1 LPLAKRGKAQA
12 RTERTAPSKYS
23 QLLLAIAKTG
33 VKRAIMTE
41 ITLNSDQ
48 LKEVLKAT
56 ILELFQENREEF
68 SKLLSEIIEDI
79 AMERAI
85 QEGEET
91 EPVSR
96 EAIFKILEP

>member
-1 LPLAKRGKAQA
+1 
-12 RTERTAPSKYS
+12 
-23 QLLLAIAKTG
+23 
-33 VKRAIMTE
+33 MTE

-56 ILELFQENREEF
+56 LLELFQENRDEF

-85 QEGEET
+85 QEGEDT
-91 EPVSR
+91 ERVSR

>member
-1 LPLAKRGKAQA
+1 
-12 RTERTAPSKYS
+12 
-23 QLLLAIAKTG
+23 
-33 VKRAIMTE
+33 MTE
-41 ITLNSDQ
+41 ITLTSDQ

-68 SKLLSEIIEDI
+68 SKLLAEIIEDI

-91 EPVSR
+91 EAVSR
-96 EAIFKILEP
+96 DAIFKILES

>member
-1 LPLAKRGKAQA
+1 MAD
-12 RTERTAPSKYS
+12 
-23 QLLLAIAKTG
+23 
-33 VKRAIMTE
+33 

-48 LKEVLKAT
+48 FKEVLKTT
-56 ILELFQENREEF
+56 IIELFQENREEF

-91 EPVSR
+91 ETVSR
-96 EAIFKILEP
+96 DAIFKLLEP

>member
-1 LPLAKRGKAQA
+1 MKI
-12 RTERTAPSKYS
+12 
-23 QLLLAIAKTG
+23 AIASSGYRDK
-33 VKRAIMTE
+33 MTE

-48 LKEVLKAT
+48 FKEVLKAT
-56 ILELFQENREEF
+56 IIELFQENREEF

-85 QEGEET
+85 QEGEEK

>member
-1 LPLAKRGKAQA
+1 
-12 RTERTAPSKYS
+12 
-23 QLLLAIAKTG
+23 
-33 VKRAIMTE
+33 MTE
-41 ITLNSDQ
+41 MILKSDE

-56 ILELFQENREEF
+56 IIELFQENREEF

-91 EPVSR
+91 ESVSR
-96 EAIFKILEP
+96 ETIFRILES

>member
-1 LPLAKRGKAQA
+1 MK
-12 RTERTAPSKYS
+12 
-23 QLLLAIAKTG
+23 I
-33 VKRAIMTE
+33 TE

-48 LKEVLKAT
+48 FKELLKAS
-56 ILELFQENREEF
+56 IIELFQENREEF

-91 EPVSR
+91 ETVSR
-96 EAIFKILEP
+96 EAIFKIL

>member
-1 LPLAKRGKAQA
+1 MA
-12 RTERTAPSKYS
+12 
-23 QLLLAIAKTG
+23 
-33 VKRAIMTE
+33 E
-41 ITLNSDQ
+41 ITLNSDKF
-48 LKEVLKAT
+48 KEVIKAT

-68 SKLLSEIIEDI
+68 SQLLSEIIEDI

-91 EPVSR
+91 ETVSR

>member
-1 LPLAKRGKAQA
+1 
-12 RTERTAPSKYS
+12 
-23 QLLLAIAKTG
+23 
-33 VKRAIMTE
+33 MTE
-41 ITLNSDQ
+41 ITLNSEQ
-48 LKEVLKAT
+48 FKEVLKAT

>member
-1 LPLAKRGKAQA
+1 
-12 RTERTAPSKYS
+12 
-23 QLLLAIAKTG
+23 
-33 VKRAIMTE
+33 MTE
-41 ITLNSDQ
+41 IALNSDQ

-56 ILELFQENREEF
+56 ILELFQENREELYN
-68 SKLLSEIIEDI
+68 LLSEIIEDI

-91 EPVSR
+91 EAVSR

>member
-1 LPLAKRGKAQA
+1 
-12 RTERTAPSKYS
+12 
-23 QLLLAIAKTG
+23 
-33 VKRAIMTE
+33 MTE

-48 LKEVLKAT
+48 FKEVLKAT
-56 ILELFQENREEF
+56 IIELFQENREEF

-85 QEGEET
+85 QEGEEK

>member
-1 LPLAKRGKAQA
+1 
-12 RTERTAPSKYS
+12 
-23 QLLLAIAKTG
+23 
-33 VKRAIMTE
+33 MTE

-48 LKEVLKAT
+48 FKEVLKVT
-56 ILELFQENREEF
+56 ILELFQENKEEF

-91 EPVSR
+91 EAVSR

>member
-1 LPLAKRGKAQA
+1 
-12 RTERTAPSKYS
+12 
-23 QLLLAIAKTG
+23 
-33 VKRAIMTE
+33 MTE
-41 ITLNSDQ
+41 MILKSDE

-56 ILELFQENREEF
+56 IIELFQENREEF

-91 EPVSR
+91 ESVSR
-96 EAIFKILEP
+96 ETIFKILES

>member
-1 LPLAKRGKAQA
+1 M
-12 RTERTAPSKYS
+12 S
-23 QLLLAIAKTG
+23 
-33 VKRAIMTE
+33 E

-48 LKEVLKAT
+48 FKELLKAS
-56 ILELFQENREEF
+56 IIELFQENREEF

-91 EPVSR
+91 ETVSR